1 MLNDAGHNEM
11 WARLL
16 QGDPESLMA
25 LYNSYY
31 LGLMNYGLKLT
42 GDRDLTNDCITQVL
56 LRLWDKRASLP
67 PVRNPRSYLLS
78 CLRNELCATLKSANT
93 RLARSRA
100 IQRHLGDVEPSYE
113 EFLIEAQADKALQ
126 DHLEKAFKRLTDRE
140 KELLRLKFFEDLDYS
155 EIAMRCHITKRT
167 AYNIIHT
174 AIKTLKA
181 GLVIKPDSDWVRDTP
196 FLALVVLLL
205 SQMG

>member
-1 MLNDAGHNEM
+1 MLNDAGHNEI

-16 QGDPESLMA
+16 QGDPEALVA

-31 LGLMNYGLKLT
+31 LGLMNYGLKMT
-42 GDRDLTNDCITQVL
+42 GDRELTNDCITQVL

-67 PVRNPRSYLLS
+67 PVRNLQSYLLS
-78 CLRNELCATLKSANT
+78 CLRNELYAELKSANT
-93 RLARSRA
+93 RLSRTRA
-100 IQRHLGDVEPSYE
+100 IQRSIGDAEPSYE
-113 EFLIEAQADKALQ
+113 EFLIEGQTHKVLR
-126 DHLEKAFKRLTDRE
+126 DHLEKAFKKLTARE
-140 KELLRLKFFEDLDYS
+140 KELLRLKFFEDLDYA

-174 AIKTLKA
+174 ALKTLKA
-181 GLVIKPDSDWVRDTP
+181 GLVIKPDNDWVRDPT
-196 FLALVVLLL
+196 FLALIVLLL

>member
-1 MLNDAGHNEM
+1 MLNDAGHNET

-16 QGDPESLMA
+16 QGDPESLLA

-42 GDRDLTNDCITQVL
+42 GDRELTNDCITQVL
-56 LRLWDKRASLP
+56 LRLWDKRATLP

-78 CLRNELCATLKSANT
+78 CLRNELYAALKSANT
-93 RLARSRA
+93 RLARTRA
-100 IQRHLGDVEPSYE
+100 LQRHFEEVEPSYE
-113 EFLIEAQADKALQ
+113 EFLIEAQANKDLR

-140 KELLRLKFFEDLDYS
+140 RELLRLKFFEDLDYA
-155 EIAMRCHITKRT
+155 EIAMRCHITRRT
-167 AYNIIHT
+167 AYNIVHT
-174 AIKTLKA
+174 ALKTLKA
-181 GLVIKPDSDWVRDTP
+181 GLVIKPDNDWVRDSS

-205 SQMG
+205 SQLG

>member
-1 MLNDAGHNEM
+1 MLNDAGHNEI

-16 QGDPESLMA
+16 QGDPEALVA

-31 LGLMNYGLKLT
+31 LGLVNYGLKIT

-56 LRLWDKRASLP
+56 LRLWDKRATLP
-67 PVRNPRSYLLS
+67 SVRNPRSYLLS
-78 CLRNELCATLKSANT
+78 CLRNELYTELKSENT
-93 RLARSRA
+93 RLARTRA
-100 IQRHLGDVEPSYE
+100 IQRHFGDAEPSYE
-113 EFLIEAQADKALQ
+113 EFLIEGQANKALRE
-126 DHLEKAFKRLTDRE
+126 HLEKAFKKLTTRE
-140 KELLRLKFFEDLDYS
+140 KELLRLKFFEDLTYA

-174 AIKTLKA
+174 ALKTLKA
-181 GLVIKPDSDWVRDTP
+181 GLVIKPDNDWVRDTT

>member
-1 MLNDAGHNEM
+1 MLNDAGHSEV

-16 QGDPESLMA
+16 QGDPEALVT

-31 LGLMNYGLKLT
+31 LGLVNYGLKMT
-42 GDRDLTNDCITQVL
+42 RDRELTNDCITQVL

-67 PVRNPRSYLLS
+67 LVRNPQSYLLS
-78 CLRNELCATLKSANT
+78 CLRNELYTELKSANT
-93 RLARSRA
+93 RLARTRA
-100 IQRHLGDVEPSYE
+100 IQRTIGDAEPSYE
-113 EFLIEAQADKALQ
+113 EFLIEGQTNKVLR
-126 DHLEKAFKRLTDRE
+126 DHLEKAFKKLTVRE
-140 KELLRLKFFEDLDYS
+140 KELLRLKFFEDLDYA

-174 AIKTLKA
+174 ALKTLKA
-181 GLVIKPDSDWVRDTP
+181 GLVINPDNDWVRDAT
-196 FLALVVLLL
+196 FLSLVFLLL